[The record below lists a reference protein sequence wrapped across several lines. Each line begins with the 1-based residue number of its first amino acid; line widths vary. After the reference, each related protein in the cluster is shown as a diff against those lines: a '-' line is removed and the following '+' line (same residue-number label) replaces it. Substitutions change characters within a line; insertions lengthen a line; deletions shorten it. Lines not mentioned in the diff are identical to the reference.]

1 MKKNLPTIRTAAGL
15 RLSHNKL
22 FPRCLMAVGRKE
34 RDMGHVIFRIPGK
47 PQGKARARTGYNP
60 KAGRVTSRTPD
71 NTVLYENLI
80 KTCYMQATDLVFP
93 EGTALAVR
101 IDAYFEPAKS
111 VSKKRREQML
121 SGAEYPT
128 KKPDID
134 NIVKVVLDALNG
146 LAYKD
151 DTQVVRVLAQ
161 KSYYYQ
167 SYVEV
172 QIKTLEK

>member
-1 MKKNLPTIRTAAGL
+1 
-15 RLSHNKL
+15 
-22 FPRCLMAVGRKE
+22 
-34 RDMGHVIFRIPGK
+34 
-47 PQGKARARTGYNP
+47 
-60 KAGRVTSRTPD
+60 
-71 NTVLYENLI
+71 
-80 KTCYMQATDLVFP
+80 
-93 EGTALAVR
+93 
-101 IDAYFEPAKS
+101 
-111 VSKKRREQML
+111 ML

>member
-1 MKKNLPTIRTAAGL
+1 
-15 RLSHNKL
+15 
-22 FPRCLMAVGRKE
+22 
-34 RDMGHVIFRIPGK
+34 
-47 PQGKARARTGYNP
+47 
-60 KAGRVTSRTPD
+60 
-71 NTVLYENLI
+71 
-80 KTCYMQATDLVFP
+80 MQATDLVFP

-111 VSKKRREQML
+111 VSKKRRGQML
-121 SGAEYPT
+121 SGAERPT

-151 DTQVVRVLAQ
+151 DTQVVRVFAQ